1 MPRRPPDA
9 GPPALETGIRFRSTT
24 HMTNSQDPA
33 TLDVE
38 LFEVHGRTLWMA
50 SFREPTR
57 RAEIYDFEPGWAA
70 SPAKLAA
77 LMDECQPLAWHV
89 HGLYAEQREA
99 LVEELDDGEAA
110 QGADRDRLRR
120 LRRTL
125 KTMPEEPE
133 EGAPGWLA
141 GLDAESFARVIDSV
155 RSWLDDEPDWI
166 SGEEDYF
173 PEPADKQ
180 SAALEFFRN
189 QSDDVLDALHIEI
202 VEGEHPGSSYYAAEL
217 AIGVDEANRI
227 ARQAGIPVRFVASG

>member
-1 MPRRPPDA
+1 M
-9 GPPALETGIRFRSTT
+9 TT
-24 HMTNSQDPA
+24 SPHSAQS
-33 TLDVE
+33 DVE

-57 RAEIYDFEPGWAA
+57 RAEIYDFEPGWDA
-70 SPAKLAA
+70 SPARLAA
-77 LMDECQPLAWHV
+77 AMEECQPLAWHV
-89 HGLYAEQREA
+89 QGQYTEQREA

-110 QGADRDRLRR
+110 QGVDRGRLRT

-125 KTMPEEPE
+125 KAMPEEPE
-133 EGAPGWLA
+133 EGAPAWLA
-141 GLDAESFARVIDSV
+141 GLDAEGFARVVDSV
-155 RSWLDDEPDWI
+155 RRWLDDEPDWV

-180 SAALEFFRN
+180 TAALEFFRS
-189 QSDDVLDALHIEI
+189 QSDDVLDALHVEI

-227 ARQAGIPVRFVASG
+227 AREAGIPVRFVASA